1 MPLHKSVHDDVL
13 GRVEV
18 AAPCWASWDAMPGG
32 ERVRSCE
39 ACQHKVYN
47 LSALSRREAE
57 KLVRGAENKQ
67 RRLCIRFYRRSDGT
81 ILTRDC
87 PRGLRA
93 VRKRVA
99 RAVSC
104 AFASLLFVGGG
115 WTQAGRLRA
124 RAQVQQLRERIDP
137 PASPAKGLSP
147 RMGAMPLPMAPRS
160 SFDEVPP
167 GIPTASETPPTPRPE
182 GVTVGRLARPMRP
195 DPFVPVHKG
204 KEGAAR

>member
-18 AAPCWASWDAMPGG
+18 AAPCRASWDAMPGG

-57 KLVRGAENKQ
+57 KLVRDAENTQ
-67 RRLCIRFYRRSDGT
+67 HRLCVRFYRRADGT

-93 VRKRVA
+93 ARKRVA

-115 WTQAGRLRA
+115 WTQAGRLR
-124 RAQVQQLRERIDP
+124 
-137 PASPAKGLSP
+137 KG
-147 RMGAMPLPMAPRS
+147 A
-160 SFDEVPP
+160 E
-167 GIPTASETPPTPRPE
+167 PE
-182 GVTVGRLARPMRP
+182 DGRHAAAN
-195 DPFVPVHKG
+195 
-204 KEGAAR
+204 GAAQLVRRGAPWHSHRVGNAADAAA